1 MTYALS
7 ISLKYI
13 SAGYN
18 ILYFLVR
25 PLIVPVM
32 DKIKHP
38 GFKDVGF
45 VEGFFFR

>member
-1 MTYALS
+1 
-7 ISLKYI
+7 LKYI

-18 ILYFLVR
+18 IFYPLVR

-32 DKIKHP
+32 DKIFVIIKHP